1 MPATATKNIA
11 TGCLVLLLPIAFLLS
26 FVFVAWPV
34 LVALLLLLIS
44 LRVWQESQWQKL
56 SQKVNP
62 IFHELIQVNQG
73 AVTALDLAM
82 KANISASAAQ
92 RYLDAKVEEFA
103 ARTVD
108 YEDQGTVYY
117 FITASTL
124 GSIFDKSEPPSLYE
138 RKPLTPSTPTKIPD
152 ESTTPSLEDSN
163 PITPSTPAK
172 TYDDSQP
179 FSRHESEPIKSS
191 TLGKIFDESEPP
203 SLEETA
209 SPDDPP
215 KLPEPLAEE
224 EPTESLS
231 QEQEEPAA
239 PPVEKQVAAQSLI
252 QSELAKRL
260 EVHSST
266 IFKRRADPDF
276 AEWSRSRDPEGI
288 AWEYSADTKEFYPL
302 ETEP

>member
-1 MPATATKNIA
+1 MPGTATKNIA

-44 LRVWQESQWQKL
+44 LRLWQESQWQKL
-56 SQKVNP
+56 SQTVNP

-108 YEDQGTVYY
+108 YEDQGTMYY

-138 RKPLTPSTPTKIPD
+138 RQPLTPSTPTKIPD

-209 SPDDPP
+209 SPDDAA

-224 EPTESLS
+224 EP
-231 QEQEEPAA
+231 AA
-239 PPVEKQVAAQSLI
+239 PPAEKQVAAQSLI

-276 AEWSRSRDPEGI
+276 PEWSRSRDPEGI
-288 AWEYSADTKEFYPL
+288 AWEYLPDTKEFYPL